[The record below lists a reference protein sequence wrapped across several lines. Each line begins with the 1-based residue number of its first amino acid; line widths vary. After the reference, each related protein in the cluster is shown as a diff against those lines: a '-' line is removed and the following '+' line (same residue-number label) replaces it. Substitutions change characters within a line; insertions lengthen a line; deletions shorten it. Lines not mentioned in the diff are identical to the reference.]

1 RAGLWHALTPQG
13 FRYGLLN
20 QALSKAAASGVAV
33 TDEAS
38 AVEALGQ
45 APRLVPGRR
54 DNLKITHPEDL
65 ALAGMILAA
74 QASAYSETTPAG
86 VAER

>member
-1 RAGLWHALTPQG
+1 M
-13 FRYGLLN
+13 
-20 QALSKAAASGVAV
+20 AV

-38 AVEALGQ
+38 AVEALGLS
-45 APRLVPGRR
+45 PVLVPGRR

-74 QASAYSETTPAG
+74 QASEQNETAPRG